1 MSLCMTRYVLD
12 VDVRACKFAFEDAV
26 ALVEEVAAVIA
37 VAVLAVALEVET
49 WERSGGRW
57 CGLLELSCKRYLV
70 IMAASSPRLE
80 VADDV
85 EVAVPGPRCSSE
97 NLLVLEAPV
106 PRGGTGGGIFPDG
119 TRFGFGGLAALLPFS
134 TAG

>member
-1 MSLCMTRYVLD
+1 M
-12 VDVRACKFAFEDAV
+12 
-26 ALVEEVAAVIA
+26 ALVEEAAVVAAA
-37 VAVLAVALEVET
+37 VVVVSAVTVEITVLAMVIEVET
-49 WERSGGRW
+49 VEESGGRSRW
-57 CGLLELSCKRYLV
+57 CRLLGLSCKRYLV

-85 EVAVPGPRCSSE
+85 VEVAVVPGARCSSE
-97 NLLVLEAPV
+97 DLAILEAPV
-106 PRGGTGGGIFPDG
+106 PRGGTGGGTLPDG